1 MKQVKAV
8 IGVLIVIAGFY
19 VAFKLMPPYY
29 NQLQFQDA
37 VDSTARDMSYTNK
50 GEADIREVVMKNA
63 RENDIP
69 ITSPD
74 QVIVQRNGSEVTISV
89 DYVVHV
95 DLPIYPLDLKF
106 HAGSKNKAI

>member
-1 MKQVKAV
+1 LKQIKAL
-8 IGVLIVIAGFY
+8 IGVLVVFAGFY

-37 VDSTARDMSYTNK
+37 IDATARDLSYTPK
-50 GEADIREVVMKNA
+50 GEADIRDVVMKNA
-63 RENDIP
+63 RDNDIP

-74 QVIVQRNGSEVTISV
+74 QVVVHRVGSEVDITV
-89 DYVVHV
+89 DYVVHI

-106 HAGSKNKAI
+106 HAASKNKAI

>member
-1 MKQVKAV
+1 LKQIKALV
-8 IGVLIVIAGFY
+8 GLFVVIAAFY

-37 VDSTARDMSYTNK
+37 LDNEARVQSYTTAS
-50 GEADIREVVMKNA
+50 EQVIRDAVLKKA
-63 RENDIP
+63 KENDIP
-69 ITSPD
+69 LTSPD
-74 QVIVQRNGSEVTISV
+74 QVVVQRTGRDVAITV

-106 HAGSKNKAI
+106 QAASKNKAY

>member
-1 MKQVKAV
+1 MKQVKALV
-8 IGVLIVIAGFY
+8 GVLIVIAGFY

-37 VDSTARDMSYTNK
+37 VDNTARNMSYTPK
-50 GEADIREVVMKNA
+50 GEADIREVVLKSA

-74 QVIVQRNGSEVTISV
+74 QVVVHRIGSEVSISV
-89 DYVVHV
+89 DYVVHI

-106 HAGSKNKAI
+106 HAESKNKAI

>member
-1 MKQVKAV
+1 MKQVKAL
-8 IGVLIVIAGFY
+8 IGIVVVIAGFY

-37 VDSTARDMSYTNK
+37 VDNTARDMSYTTK
-50 GEADIREVVMKNA
+50 GEADIREVVLKSA

-74 QVIVQRNGSEVTISV
+74 QVQVQRVGSEVTISV
-89 DYVVHV
+89 DYVVHI
-95 DLPIYPLDLKF
+95 DMPIYPLDLKF